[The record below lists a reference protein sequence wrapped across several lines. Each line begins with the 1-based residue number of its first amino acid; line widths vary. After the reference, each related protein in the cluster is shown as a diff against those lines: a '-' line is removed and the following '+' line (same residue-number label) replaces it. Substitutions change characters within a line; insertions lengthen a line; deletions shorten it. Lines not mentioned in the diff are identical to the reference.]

1 MNKQNKGYINQI
13 INSLLELSKEI
24 KDKDASFILSK
35 EDYLE
40 ELYNK
45 NINYLEEILYQ
56 EEALLENNSKGKDAN
71 EEIKKTFKNVNRLD
85 GAIDKLD
92 SLVDALDDKLEGND
106 IIARINV
113 IVDKLNELQ

>member
-13 INSLLELSKEI
+13 INSLLELSKDI
-24 KDKDASFILSK
+24 KDKDAAYILSK

-56 EEALLENNSKGKDAN
+56 EEALLEAN
-71 EEIKKTFKNVNRLD
+71 PKAKNASEELKKTFKNVNRLD

-106 IIARINV
+106 IIVRINV
-113 IVDKLNELQ
+113 IIDKLNELE